1 MSGDS
6 KVPPDLDPVHGRTD
20 DPLSADRRVLVVGAI
35 AMVAL
40 ILVGVVSAALFTRSA
55 CGRIVPD
62 PVLPRAGGADVESVI
77 DEALPDLFDDERS
90 VLVEFLTGTDLGQR
104 VGEVVAA
111 VDVTGAERLVPAT
124 DGLVAAT
131 GTTTTLFEPGSGA
144 VRATTS
150 VGDGAVVGDG
160 DTLYSLALTN
170 PGTGQTDAL
179 VALDRALEGGDCLD
193 TATVGTPFAFL
204 LGAGAGELLLFRVE
218 EDGETPEVE
227 LRDAERGEIWA
238 TPLQTPQIPPGVSG
252 ERLDAAMD
260 ADTVVVGRRFVA
272 DDEAPVLS
280 GFDRATGE
288 ERWTTPVAAFDEIA
302 PPGDG
307 PVWVEV
313 LAVDGDTA
321 LLGLARDDADDD
333 ARDDARDAAH
343 LVAVDTAD
351 GAIRWISDADPVAP
365 LAASIGGDAVT
376 VVGMGGAGL
385 EVVRLAVGDGSPI
398 GAAAS
403 PVADTEQPPV
413 RGGIAELPG
422 GTLAVAGSG
431 AVHLS
436 ADEVAAFGFDPAVA
450 AQIVDVVAVGDVTVL
465 LIVSG
470 DGAVGVSF
478 RAS

>member
-1 MSGDS
+1 MTNDS
-6 KVPPDLDPVHGRTD
+6 PVPPDLDPVRGRTD
-20 DPLSADRRVLVVGAI
+20 DPLSADRRVLVVGAV

-62 PVLPRAGGADVESVI
+62 PVLPRAAGAEIGSVV
-77 DEALPDLFDDERS
+77 DAALPDLFDDERD
-90 VLVEFLTGTDLGQR
+90 VLVEFLTGADLTQR
-104 VGEVVAA
+104 IGEPVAA
-111 VDVTGAERLVPAT
+111 VDVTGAERLVPGA
-124 DGLVAAT
+124 DGRVAAT

-144 VRATTS
+144 VHATTS
-150 VGDGAVVGDG
+150 VGEGAVVGDG

-170 PGTGQTDAL
+170 PGTGQTDAI
-179 VALDRALEGGDCLD
+179 VALDRTLEGGDCLD

-204 LGAGAGELLLFRVE
+204 LGAGAGDLLLFRVE
-218 EDGETPEVE
+218 EDGEIPEVE
-227 LRDAERGEIWA
+227 LRDAERGEIWT

-252 ERLDAAMD
+252 ERLAAAMD

-288 ERWTTPVAAFDEIA
+288 ERWTTPVAAFDEVA
-302 PPGDG
+302 PSGDG
-307 PVWVEV
+307 AVWVEV
-313 LAVDGDTA
+313 LAVDGGTA
-321 LLGLARDDADDD
+321 LLGLAGDDD
-333 ARDDARDAAH
+333 RDAAT

-351 GAIRWISDADPVAP
+351 GGIRWVSDAEPMAP

-376 VVGMGGAGL
+376 VVGMAGADL
-385 EVVRLAVGDGSPI
+385 EVARLDLGDGTRI
-398 GAAAS
+398 GATAS
-403 PVADTEQPPV
+403 PVGDAERSPT

-431 AVHLS
+431 AVHVD
-436 ADEVAAFGFDPAVA
+436 ADEVAALGFDPGVA

-465 LIVSG
+465 LITSR
-470 DGAVGVSF
+470 DGAVAVSF
-478 RAS
+478 DAP